1 MKLLTIILLAFGL
14 ILTSCKTSFRISVKE
29 PAVVRIDESVKTY
42 GIINNVDQE
51 NSPEKKIAGIILGT
65 ESINGNVEA
74 AERAVD
80 GTLRAFENSG
90 YLKGQTLS
98 KEVKLHQED
107 GSVDWEELSKL
118 AEEKKVEGFIE
129 LTKLQTVSPVGG
141 NVLANASGQR
151 SARLEGTMYVNYYIP
166 TTKQKYERYK
176 VFYVYNIP
184 LSGSTNVIDLL
195 GDAQRK
201 KEYYKALGFQ
211 LGYKAGSLIS
221 PNWVWVGRDY
231 YTKGSKVLKRARPMI
246 KEGNWD
252 IAEEQLLMGLSSGSD
267 KVLGRTTFNLALVK
281 EGQGEIDEAIKY
293 AKESALNYGNKL
305 ANDYLVK
312 LKNRKRQLEEMGY

>member
-1 MKLLTIILLAFGL
+1 MKLSVNILFVIVF

-29 PAVVRIDESVKTY
+29 PAAVRIDESVKTY

-65 ESINGNVEA
+65 ENINGNVEA

-80 GTLRAFENSG
+80 GALRALENSSYVSG
-90 YLKGQTLS
+90 KTISG
-98 KEVKLHQED
+98 EVNIHEEN
-107 GSVDWEELSKL
+107 GNVDWEELSII

-129 LTKLQTVSPVGG
+129 LTQLQTLSPVGG

-166 TTKQKYERYK
+166 ETKQKYERYK

-184 LSGSTNVIDLL
+184 LSGSTNIIDLL

-211 LGYKAGSLIS
+211 LGYKAGAQIT

-252 IAEEQLLMGLSSGSD
+252 IAEEQLLMGLSASSD

-312 LKNRKRQLEEMGY
+312 LKRRKRQLEEMGY

>member
-1 MKLLTIILLAFGL
+1 MNKIALLFVFSGLLMQG
-14 ILTSCKTSFRISVKE
+14 CKTSFRISVKE
-29 PAVVRIDESVKTY
+29 PATVNIEESIKSY

-51 NSPEKKIAGIILGT
+51 NSPEKKIAGVILGT

-74 AERAVD
+74 ANRAVD
-80 GTLRAFENSG
+80 GTLRALENSG
-90 YLKGQTLS
+90 SLKGQTLS
-98 KEVKLHQED
+98 TDVELHKENGAVN
-107 GSVDWEELSKL
+107 WEELAAISK
-118 AEEKKVEGFIE
+118 EKGVEAFIE
-129 LTKLQTVSPVGG
+129 LTQMETVSPVGG

-151 SARLEGTMYVNYYIP
+151 SARLEGTMYVNYYVP
-166 TTKQKYERYK
+166 STKQKYERYK

-184 LSGSTNVIDLL
+184 LSGSTNVISLL

-211 LGYKAGSLIS
+211 LGYKAGSLIY
-221 PNWVWVGRDY
+221 PNWIWVGRDY

-252 IAEEQLLMGLSSGSD
+252 IAEEQLLMGLAASSD

-293 AKESALNYGNKL
+293 AKESALSYGNKL

-312 LKNRKRQLEEMGY
+312 LKKRKRQLEEM